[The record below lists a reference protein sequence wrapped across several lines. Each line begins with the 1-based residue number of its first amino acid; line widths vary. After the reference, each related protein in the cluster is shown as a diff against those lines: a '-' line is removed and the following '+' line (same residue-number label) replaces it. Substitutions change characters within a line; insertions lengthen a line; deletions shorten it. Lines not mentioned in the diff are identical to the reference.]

1 MEWVRNERF
10 CELWGEGH
18 RLHDVHRWAKGP
30 EYLGAGKRRG
40 LNALVVD
47 PSFETFNTPMA
58 INQPFTWNDRMYLAP
73 LGFEESSKNLNL
85 VQAPGY

>member
-1 MEWVRNERF
+1 M
-10 CELWGEGH
+10 GEKAIVYTMYIVG
-18 RLHDVHRWAKGP
+18 LKALNIW
-30 EYLGAGKRRG
+30 GAGKRRG